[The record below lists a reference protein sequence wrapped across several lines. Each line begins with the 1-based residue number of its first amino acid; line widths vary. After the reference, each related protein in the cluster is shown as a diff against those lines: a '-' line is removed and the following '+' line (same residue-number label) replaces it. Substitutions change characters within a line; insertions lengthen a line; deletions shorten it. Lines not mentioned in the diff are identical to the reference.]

1 MRNSKKTNMRASK
14 EIKKFIKGKEGLR
27 LHAYKC
33 PAGVWTIGY
42 GHTNGVEQGQI
53 ITQEKADKYFDDDI
67 YSIAEYPISDILYK
81 NNVEVNQDQFD
92 ALCSFVYNVGIGNF
106 KKSTLLKKVLAN
118 PNDTSIA
125 GEFKKWNKSGG
136 KELSGLTL
144 RRELES
150 YWYFGYKQTT
160 I

>member
-1 MRNSKKTNMRASK
+1 MRASND
-14 EIKKFIKGKEGLR
+14 IKKFIKSKEGLR

-42 GHTNGVEQGQI
+42 GHTKGVTPGQVI
-53 ITQEKADKYFDDDI
+53 NREKADKFFDEDL
-67 YSIAEYPISDILYK
+67 YSIAEYPVSDILYK
-81 NNVEVNQDQFD
+81 NGVKINQDQFD

-106 KKSTLLKKVLAN
+106 KKSTLLRKVLVN

-125 GEFKKWNKSGG
+125 GEFAKWNKSNG
-136 KELSGLTL
+136 KELTGLTV
-144 RRELES
+144 RREFEA
-150 YWYFGYKQTT
+150 YWYFGYKQLT

>member
-1 MRNSKKTNMRASK
+1 MRASND
-14 EIKKFIKGKEGLR
+14 IKKFIKAKEGLR

-42 GHTNGVEQGQI
+42 GHTKGVTPGQS
-53 ITQEKADKYFDDDI
+53 ITKEKADKFFDEDL

-81 NNVEVNQDQFD
+81 NGVKINQDQFD
-92 ALCSFVYNVGIGNF
+92 ALCSFVYNVGMGNF
-106 KKSTLLKKVLAN
+106 KQSTLLKKVLVN

-125 GEFKKWNKSGG
+125 GEFAKWNKSHG
-136 KELSGLTL
+136 KELTGLTI
-144 RRELES
+144 RREFEA
-150 YWYFGYKQTT
+150 YWYFGYRQLT